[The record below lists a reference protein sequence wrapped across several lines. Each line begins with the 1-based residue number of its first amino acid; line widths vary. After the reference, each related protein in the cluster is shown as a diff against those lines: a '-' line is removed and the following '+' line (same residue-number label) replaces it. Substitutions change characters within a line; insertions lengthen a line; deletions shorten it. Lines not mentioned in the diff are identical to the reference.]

1 MNNRPAKRRRMNKNN
16 NNNSNNNSMNTN
28 NKLTNIW
35 HNIRAGSNLGRWS
48 NADLLLYLL
57 EHPTPYMRRGGLKL
71 YIKTPNRGYVRANN
85 RTPVK
90 TRQNLLNNIKRFG

>member
-1 MNNRPAKRRRMNKNN
+1 MNNNRPAKRRRLNK

-35 HNIRAGSNLGRWS
+35 RKIRAGNNLHNVS
-48 NADLLLYLL
+48 NANLLLYLL
-57 EHPTPYMRRGGLKL
+57 EHPTPYMARGGRKL
-71 YIKTPNRGYVRANN
+71 YVLTPNGGYIRANN

-90 TRQNLLNNIKRFG
+90 TRQNLLNNIRRFG